1 MLKTPVIT
9 PFTPINA
16 TQINTIK
23 FSYTGSNQVVKNNL
37 VIEDLN
43 GNIIYNQTQNT
54 FSFIHN
60 LPANTLTNGN
70 SYRVKIRVA
79 DISNTW
85 SSFSDSVIF
94 YALSSPTLSIL
105 SIDGQG
111 KVYNQTVNFQTSYTH
126 PNNEPLQSYQ
136 YKLYDNNQN
145 LLTSCQVRYSNGST
159 TLNEEITGLNNSS
172 IYYIEVSVVTV
183 KGQLAT
189 TGKVQFVPYYA
200 VPKMASGI
208 RVENIKEQGAVEVHL
223 SGKQVVLKLYDS
235 NVEIV
240 PTELIEYK
248 DNDKIDLTN
257 LNGKD
262 YFMIEAKENFEIN
275 QDDFVLQ
282 VWIENL
288 IKTDNE
294 YFMAISSDS
303 GHLRFSYYSNRF
315 HCFKLNYNS
324 SLTSHFVSNTITL
337 SGQTTL
343 LVKCIN
349 GLVELEAQ
357 NVS

>member
-9 PFTPINA
+9 PFAPINA

-37 VIEDLN
+37 IIEDLN

-70 SYRVKIRVA
+70 SYRVKIRVT

-94 YALSSPTLSIL
+94 YTLTSPTLSIL

-126 PNNEPLQSYQ
+126 PENEILQSYQ

-145 LLTSCQVRYSNGST
+145 LLTSYQVKYSDGST
-159 TLNEEITGLNNSS
+159 TLDEEITGLNNNTV
-172 IYYIEVSVVTV
+172 YYIEVLATTV

-189 TGKVQFVPYYA
+189 TSKIQFIPYYA

-208 RVENIKEQGAVEVHL
+208 RVENVKEQGAVEVHL
-223 SGKQVVLKLYDS
+223 SAKQITFKLYDNNDAEISHELVQYTDNSKIDMNRSDYKKLSVGNNENFKITQGNFVMQLWLENIPENQDILKLYSD
-235 NVEIV
+235 NGWLEI
-240 PTELIEYK
+240 K
-248 DNDKIDLTN
+248 
-257 LNGKD
+257 
-262 YFMIEAKENFEIN
+262 
-275 QDDFVLQ
+275 
-282 VWIENL
+282 
-288 IKTDNE
+288 
-294 YFMAISSDS
+294 
-303 GHLRFSYYSNRF
+303 YYSGRF
-315 HCFKLNYNS
+315 HCFKKRYS
-324 SLTSHFVSNTITL
+324 SAVISHFVSSDIAL
-337 SGQTTL
+337 LGQTTL
-343 LVKCIN
+343 MVKSIN

-357 NVS
+357 NIS

>member
-9 PFTPINA
+9 PFVPINA

-54 FSFIHN
+54 FSFSHT
-60 LPANTLTNGN
+60 LPLNSLTNGN

-111 KVYNQTVNFQTSYTH
+111 KVYNQTVIFQTSYTH
-126 PNNEPLQSYQ
+126 PDNELLQSYQ

-145 LLTSCQVRYSNGST
+145 LLMSYQVKYSDGST
-159 TLNEEITGLNNSS
+159 TLNEEITGLNNNTV
-172 IYYIEVSVVTV
+172 YYIEVLVTTV

-189 TGKVQFVPYYA
+189 TSKIQFIPYYA

-223 SGKQVVLKLYDS
+223 SGKQVVLKLYD
-235 NVEIV
+235 NNMNLI
-240 PTELIEYK
+240 PTELIIYQ
-248 DNDKIDLTN
+248 DNDKLDLTN
-257 LNGKD
+257 LNGKN
-262 YFMIEAKENFEIN
+262 YFELGTSENFEIN
-275 QDDFVLQ
+275 QSDFVLQ
-282 VWIENL
+282 FWFEHL
-288 IKTDNE
+288 INTEDD
-294 YFMAISSDS
+294 FLALASDT
-303 GHLRFSYYSNRF
+303 GILRFFYYGNKF
-315 HCFKLNYNS
+315 HCFKSNHHN

>member
-9 PFTPINA
+9 PFAPINA

-43 GNIIYNQTQNT
+43 GNTIYNQTQNT
-54 FSFIHN
+54 FSFIHS
-60 LPANTLTNGN
+60 LPANILTNGN

-111 KVYNQTVNFQTSYTH
+111 KVYNQTIIFQTSYTH
-126 PNNEPLQSYQ
+126 PDNELLQSYQ

-145 LLTSCQVRYSNGST
+145 LLMSYQVRYSNGST
-159 TLNEEITGLNNSS
+159 TLDEEITGLNNNTV
-172 IYYIEVSVVTV
+172 YYIEVLVTTV

-189 TGKVQFVPYYA
+189 TGKIQFIPYYA

-223 SGKQVVLKLYDS
+223 SAKQITFRLYDNNDAEISHELVQYTDNSKIDMNRSDYKKLSVGNNENFKITQGNFVMQLWLENIPENQDILKLYS
-235 NVEIV
+235 GNGWLEI
-240 PTELIEYK
+240 K
-248 DNDKIDLTN
+248 
-257 LNGKD
+257 
-262 YFMIEAKENFEIN
+262 
-275 QDDFVLQ
+275 
-282 VWIENL
+282 
-288 IKTDNE
+288 
-294 YFMAISSDS
+294 
-303 GHLRFSYYSNRF
+303 YYSGRF
-315 HCFKLNYNS
+315 HCFKERYNS
-324 SLTSHFVSNTITL
+324 NVTSHFVSNDTAL
-337 SGQTTL
+337 LGQTTL
-343 LVKCIN
+343 MIKSIN

-357 NVS
+357 NIS